1 MKQALT
7 FNPTFTASA
16 GTLNFTG
23 LAGGFSLNRLQ
34 AVINNTRN
42 AIIYCPAMGS
52 GYGYSNFAANTI
64 TLQYSTVGMADSD
77 SLTCLYDVVGATT
90 SANASPVTLA
100 TDSTGVPQRQVYGTP
115 TSGSLAAAAQTVVTT
130 ALDGYNGVFVSLTGT
145 FTGLA
150 VAWEVSI
157 DNGTTWL
164 ASALAIASTQG
175 LASTTASNLSAAALY
190 YGPVTGGV
198 VSNQVLFRV
207 RCTAITTGS
216 ASISIIP
223 CTQAPSINQIGTVS
237 NGGTISTITNANLGL
252 ASLVADQTSAAITTT
267 ANSAAITAGSG
278 VGFVVSM
285 AVTAA
290 SGTLPTYDLSVEESL
305 DSGTN
310 WTRIY
315 DFPRITATGFYE
327 SPILQ
332 LRGNRIR
339 YVSTIGGTGPSFTR
353 SISRLQNSIIPP
365 LERQRFDRSI
375 VLTTLSSTTATLVSQ
390 NCSQASLVVNIGAAT
405 TAPVLQLQGSDDFG
419 ATWFDLGSPLQAI
432 ASSTV
437 RTTCSIGNAQQLR
450 AIVKTAG
457 ATVTAGYVLIK
468 AAQIVVNGDTAARA
482 GSAISS
488 FTSTSSA
495 TLLAANNSRK
505 SAIITNEGAGT
516 LYVLIGLG
524 TASATNYSVSLASGD
539 VVTLNGVTQA
549 LTGIF
554 GAAGTARVTELT

>member
-23 LAGGFSLNRLQ
+23 LTGGFSLNRLQ

-42 AIIYCPAMGS
+42 AIIYCPAMGA

-64 TLQYSTVGMADSD
+64 TLQFSTAGMADSD

-100 TDSTGVPQRQVYGTP
+100 TDSTGIPQRQVYGTAAI
-115 TSGSLAAAAQTVVTT
+115 GSLAAAAQTVVTG
-130 ALDGYNGVFVSLTGT
+130 ALDGYNGVIITISGT
-145 FTGLA
+145 FSTLA
-150 VAWEVSI
+150 VAWELSI
-157 DNGTTWL
+157 DNGTSWIAWNGGTL
-164 ASALAIASTQG
+164 GGSLATTASALSTPGVYYSAVLGG
-175 LASTTASNLSAAALY
+175 LVAN
-190 YGPVTGGV
+190 
-198 VSNQVLFRV
+198 NVLFRA
-207 RCTAITTGS
+207 RCTSIVSGT
-216 ASISIIP
+216 ASVSVTP
-223 CTQAPSINQIGTVS
+223 CTQVPALSQLGMTASGGTV
-237 NGGTISTITNANLGL
+237 GTVTNANTGF
-252 ASLVADQTSAAITTT
+252 ANSVADQA
-267 ANSAAITAGSG
+267 SAAITATTTSATITPSNGC
-278 VGFVVSM
+278 GFVVTM
-285 AVTAA
+285 AVTAV
-290 SGTLPTYDLSVEESL
+290 SGTSPTYDLSVEESL
-305 DSGTN
+305 DGGTN

-327 SPILQ
+327 SPVLQ
-332 LRGNRIR
+332 LRGNRLR
-339 YVSTIGGTGPSFTR
+339 YVHTIGGTGPSFTR
-353 SISRLQNSIIPP
+353 VINRLQDSIQAP
-365 LERQRFDRSI
+365 LERQRIDRSI
-375 VLTTLSSTTATLVSQ
+375 VLTTFGSTTPTLISQ
-390 NCSQASLVVNIGAAT
+390 NCAQASLVVNIGTAT
-405 TAPVLQLQGSDDFG
+405 TAPVVQLQGSDDFG
-419 ATWFDLGSPLQAI
+419 ATWFDLGSPLQTV

-457 ATVTAGYVLIK
+457 NTVVAGYVLIK

-495 TLLAANNSRK
+495 TLLAANGSRK

-516 LYVLIGLG
+516 LYVLIGAG

>member
-52 GYGYSNFAANTI
+52 GYGYSNFSANTI
-64 TLQYSTVGMADSD
+64 TLQYSTAGMADSD

-100 TDSTGVPQRQVYGTP
+100 SDSTGVPQRQVYGTP
-115 TSGSLAAAAQTVVTT
+115 TSGSLTAAAQTVVTT
-130 ALDGYNGVFVSLTGT
+130 ALDGYNGIFVSLTGT

-164 ASALAIASTQG
+164 QSALAIASTQG
-175 LASTTASNLSAAALY
+175 SASTTVSSLSAAALY

-198 VSNQVLFRV
+198 IANQVLFRV
-207 RCTAITTGS
+207 RCTSITTGS

-237 NGGTISTITNANLGL
+237 SGGTIATITNANLGL

-285 AVTAA
+285 AVTVV

-419 ATWFDLGSPLQAI
+419 VTWFDLGSPLQAI